1 MLLTAASLAS
11 SIQTPTEIQDCQV
24 PRPRC
29 SPFLLPLLVLV
40 IYFVVPYSAL
50 AQASVT
56 GQWSALETWSF
67 RPIHSHLLPT
77 GKVLFWSYYNEAL
90 TPQLWDPQS
99 DSVTPAANI
108 GYSIFCSG
116 HSFLADGS
124 LLVTGGHIADY
135 VGYTHASIYNP
146 FTNSW
151 SAASDMTGGRW
162 YPTNTTLPSGDVL
175 VTSGDL
181 DSNTNDNTLPQVYQ
195 AASGTWRNLTTAQ
208 LALALYPR
216 AFVAPN
222 GQVFDAGPEPTS
234 RYLDTSGTGKWTT
247 VATQSFTPW
256 RDYGSAVMYDSGKI
270 LAVGGADPPT
280 ATAEVIDLNAATPKW
295 TSTGSMSSARR
306 QHNAT
311 VLPDGTVLVT
321 GGSSGSGFD
330 NSATPV
336 NTSEIWDPKTGAFT
350 VLPGQAVYR
359 GYHSFALLLPDG
371 RVVAGGGNVGGPNAQ
386 VYSPAYL
393 FKGARPTYT
402 NAPGAI
408 GYGGSFNVSSPDAA
422 SITDVTLIRNGSVT
436 HSFNTDQRLMHLAFT
451 KSGNAVQITGP
462 ANANLAPPGYYMLFL
477 LANGIPSVANIV
489 QVSATAATGGTITG
503 QVNGAGGT
511 PLAGATVSYSNGSA
525 STDASGTYTLSNVAA
540 GTVTI
545 TATANGFVS
554 QSQTVTVTDGA
565 SVTANV
571 FNLVQAQVGTV
582 TGTVQSS
589 AGAALSGVTVAFSG
603 ASTTTNSTGAYTLSG
618 VPAGSQ
624 QLTASLSGFIS
635 SSQTVTVTANTSV
648 TANFTLSAA
657 PTGTIMG
664 RVTSASGTPVSG
676 ASVVYGG
683 GPTTTDCGGYY
694 SFTNVPAGTVTV
706 EVTATGFQS
715 AQQNVNV
722 PSGSG
727 VVASFTLTAS
737 PPPTTTGT
745 VSGVITRIG
754 TTQALAGATVKFSG
768 GSTTTNTSGAYT
780 LGNVPAGT
788 ASITASASGYLAR
801 TQTVTVN
808 SGATSTLNIQLSTAG
823 RISGTVTNASGAA
836 VANATITIT
845 GGGIPTTVTLK
856 TSSTG
861 TYLTA
866 FIPIGSYSVS
876 AALTGHTTQ
885 NKTVSVTAGVTATLN
900 FTSF

>member
-1 MLLTAASLAS
+1 MT
-11 SIQTPTEIQDCQV
+11 
-24 PRPRC
+24 RPRFT
-29 SPFLLPLLVLV
+29 PFLFCVLVLAAHIFISHPAV
-40 IYFVVPYSAL
+40 
-50 AQASVT
+50 AQVNVT
-56 GQWSALETWSF
+56 GQWSALETWPF

-135 VGYTHASIYNP
+135 VGYAKASIYNP

-151 SAASDMTGGRW
+151 TATPDMNGGRW

-181 DSNTNDNTLPQVYQ
+181 DSNTNVNTLPEVYQ
-195 AASGTWRNLTTAQ
+195 AASGTWRDLTTAQ

-216 AFVAPN
+216 SFVAPS

-247 VATQSFTPW
+247 VATQNFTPW

-280 ATAEVIDLNAATPKW
+280 ATAEIIDLNAATPKW
-295 TSTGSMSSARR
+295 TSTGSMSIARR

-350 VLPGQAVYR
+350 VMPGQAVYR
-359 GYHSFALLLPDG
+359 GYHSFAMLLPDA

-386 VYSPAYL
+386 VYSPPYL

-436 HSFNTDQRLMHLAFT
+436 HSFNADQRLMHLAFT
-451 KSGNAVQITGP
+451 KTATGVQISSP

-489 QVSATAATGGTITG
+489 QVSPTAATGGTITG

-511 PLAGATVSYSNGSA
+511 ALAGATVSYSNGSA
-525 STDASGTYTLSNVAA
+525 TTDAGGAYTLSNVAA
-540 GTVTI
+540 GSVTI
-545 TATANGFVS
+545 TVSANGYVS
-554 QSQTVTVTDGA
+554 QSQAVTVTDGG
-565 SVTANV
+565 SVTADP

-582 TGTVQSS
+582 TGTVQNASGS
-589 AGAALSGVTVAFSG
+589 PLSGVTIAFSG
-603 ASTTTNSTGAYTLSG
+603 ASTTTNSTGAYTLYG
-618 VPAGSQ
+618 VPSGSVQ
-624 QLTASLSGFIS
+624 VTASLSGYIS
-635 SSQTVTVTANTSV
+635 SSQTVTVVANASL
-648 TANFTLSAA
+648 TANFTLNPA

-694 SFTNVPAGTVTV
+694 SFTNVPAGTVAV
-706 EVTATGFQS
+706 EVTANGFQS
-715 AQQNVNV
+715 AQQNVTV

-727 VVASFTLTAS
+727 VIASFTLTAS
-737 PPPTTTGT
+737 VPTTTTGT
-745 VSGVITRIG
+745 VSGVVTRVG
-754 TTQALAGATVKFSG
+754 TTQALAGATVTSSG

-780 LGNVPAGT
+780 LTNVPAGT
-788 ASITASASGYLAR
+788 ASITASMTGYLAR

-823 RISGTVTNASGAA
+823 KISGKITSASGAA
-836 VANATITIT
+836 VANANITIT
-845 GGGIPTTVTLK
+845 GGGIPTTVALK
-856 TSSTG
+856 SSSTG
-861 TYLTA
+861 TYLTGW
-866 FIPIGSYSVS
+866 IPVGSYSVTAS
-876 AALTGHTTQ
+876 LTGHTTQ
-885 NKTVSVTAGVTATLN
+885 KKTVTVTTGVTATVN